1 MASVA
6 SRAPLSVYMLADHL
20 DAALAAGEDLIVGGG
35 AWRQLVDTPGNMQTF
50 PQRQR
55 AIVDDIRALEL
66 MVVARILK
74 ARDHAGALAQRDTR
88 FAAIANLFVSG
99 TAVLLDAV
107 EDCGDATSS
116 DFDTADGLIA
126 YVRSRGLIA
135 PNAAGIENAAQLTID
150 DSFLVARKA
159 ALGPLMDM
167 AAAFLDAL
175 ETHYDLF
182 ATEDAGEDA
191 GTDSQST
198 FESDAI
204 DLQIA
209 AARTETD
216 MGAGASPISSPVSP
230 RGTPRREF
238 GRRERIPLN

>member
-1 MASVA
+1 LRAVA
-6 SRAPLSVYMLADHL
+6 CVLKTVRLRA
-20 DAALAAGEDLIVGGG
+20 
-35 AWRQLVDTPGNMQTF
+35 MQTF

-55 AIVDDIRALEL
+55 AIVEDIRALEL

-126 YVRSRGLIA
+126 YMRSRGLIA

-150 DSFLVARKA
+150 DSFLVTRKA

-182 ATEDAGEDA
+182 ATEDTGDGVDTA
-191 GTDSQST
+191 SQAT
-198 FESDAI
+198 IEGGAI

-209 AARTETD
+209 AARAETD
-216 MGAGASPISSPVSP
+216 MSAAASPVSSPISLRDAV
-230 RGTPRREF
+230 RREF
-238 GRRERIPLN
+238 GRRERPPLN